1 MRLCTRTGCAANSSS
16 GSAVAT
22 PILRSDLAQRWRRQ
36 VGCRLRLGE
45 RRGPRPL
52 ALVGYQ
58 IRDSS
63 ADGFVPLDCLRFFSV
78 FDEDT
83 SDDRL
88 ATRLLGFRGYLTPG
102 GIQFGGASGSLI
114 DKDLRL
120 PPARGGNGC
129 RLDAAETGLVEAAFG
144 WERHLER
151 CARRE
156 HFPRRATLRFPD
168 WWCAVTEPVG
178 DLLSRVHQERTLV
191 ELGPALKRGFT
202 FEMVFADLKHVP
214 KRQVVACREPERLL
228 CGSNGLTTFDL
239 YHSRFRRTPRTFR
252 S

>member
-1 MRLCTRTGCAANSSS
+1 MRLCAR
-16 GSAVAT
+16 SACSADLPQRPAPPAPT
-22 PILRSDLAQRWRRQ
+22 LRSDVTQRWRRQ
-36 VGCRLRLGE
+36 VGCRLRLSE

-58 IRDSS
+58 IRGSS
-63 ADGFVPLDCLRFFSV
+63 ADGLVPLDCLRFFSV
-78 FDEDT
+78 FDEDS

-88 ATRLLGFRGYLTPG
+88 ATRLLGFRGHLTLG

-151 CARRE
+151 CGRHE

-168 WWCAVTEPVG
+168 WWCAVKDSVG
-178 DLLSRVHQERTLV
+178 DVPSRVRQGRMLV
-191 ELGPALKRGFT
+191 ELGPALERSFT
-202 FEMVFADLKHVP
+202 VETVFADLQHVP
-214 KRQVVACREPERLL
+214 KRQVVACHDPERLL
-228 CGSNGLTTFDL
+228 CGTSGLTTFDL
-239 YHSRFRRTPRTFR
+239 YHSRFRRTPGAFR